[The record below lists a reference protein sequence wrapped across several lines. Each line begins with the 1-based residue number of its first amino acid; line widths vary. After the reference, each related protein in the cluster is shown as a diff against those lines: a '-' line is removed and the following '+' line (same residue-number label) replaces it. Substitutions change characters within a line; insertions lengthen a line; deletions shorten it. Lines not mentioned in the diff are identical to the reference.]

1 MVGKPKIKSTLSSTS
16 KTPIVKGVPSQLLF
30 FGDLFLNLDDYL
42 SAIVTEAL
50 NEEIPLAKKGLI
62 DAEPAYK
69 EIADDFRIKYD
80 NTNQTFSYTV
90 LKRSV
95 DKAHALEYGPP
106 ARSLLRHQ
114 CITGSKRLTS
124 AINKRLDMRT
134 GMRTHK

>member
-1 MVGKPKIKSTLSSTS
+1 MAGKPKIKSTLSSTS

-42 SAIVTEAL
+42 SEIVTDSL
-50 NEEIPLAKKGLI
+50 NEEIALAKKGLI
-62 DAEPAYK
+62 EAEPAYK

-80 NTNQTFSYTV
+80 NESQTFSYTV
-90 LKRSV
+90 LKRSA

-114 CITGSKRLTS
+114 CIAGSKRLS
-124 AINKRLDMRT
+124 SSISKRLDIRT
-134 GMRTHK
+134 GMRTHL